1 MSDQQITQPFERTAE
16 GVRDAL
22 MSEMEDIRAGI
33 ATPQEA
39 VAFATLAD
47 SYVNVMRAEL
57 HERERQDKNN
67 RLAQQRQDRLED
79 IRLEVI
85 EQEKTLRLLEHME
98 TSEPEKE
105 KPYAYSG

>member
-1 MSDQQITQPFERTAE
+1 MSDQQTIKAFKRTSE

-22 MSEMEDIRAGI
+22 MAEMEDIRAGI

-47 SYVNVMRAEL
+47 SYVNVMRTEL

>member
-1 MSDQQITQPFERTAE
+1 MSDQQTIQTFKRTPE

-22 MSEMEDIRAGI
+22 MAEMEDIRAGI

-57 HERERQDKNN
+57 HERERQDRNN
-67 RLAQQRQDRLED
+67 RLAQQRQDRLEA
-79 IRLEVI
+79 I
-85 EQEKTLRLLEHME
+85 EQEKTLLLEYKE
-98 TSEPEKE
+98 ISEPEKE